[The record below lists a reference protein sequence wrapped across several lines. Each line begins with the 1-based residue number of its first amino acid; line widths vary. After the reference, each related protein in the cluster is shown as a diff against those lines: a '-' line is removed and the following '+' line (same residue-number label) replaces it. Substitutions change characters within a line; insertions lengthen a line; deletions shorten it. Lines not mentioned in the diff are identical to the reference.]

1 MAQQFYQFSLLLT
14 ALINLG
20 MAVKL
25 LAGTK
30 RYAAYPIYF
39 RARILTVVWLAVF
52 ALGYIVHAIFQFR
65 FYWPAVSTALTT
77 TYFHI
82 GAICFRWG
90 YTSMLNPHF
99 LNRKVVVG
107 DLIIFVLGLAT
118 YWTVAL
124 TWKEQAFYTTLA
136 TGIFF
141 LYCAYGTIV
150 FYKTYNL
157 VSLRMIKITNGS
169 MSSFV
174 RWLQLCCDL
183 IILFGIGGVALTGM
197 FPHELWPYIVLCWFS
212 PPMFGYIVYS
222 LSKYGNV
229 VEDATRV
236 SDRLLND

>member
-52 ALGYIVHAIFQFR
+52 ALGYIVHAVFQFR

-107 DLIIFVLGLAT
+107 DLIVFVLGLAT

-157 VSLRMIKITNGS
+157 VSLRMIKISNGN
-169 MSSFV
+169 MGSFV

-183 IILFGIGGVALTGM
+183 IILFGIGSVALTGI
-197 FPHELWPYIVLCWFS
+197 FPHEIWPYIVLCWLS
-212 PPMFGYIVYS
+212 PVMFGYIVYS
-222 LSKYGNV
+222 LSNYGSV
-229 VEDATRV
+229 VEDATKI
-236 SDRLLND
+236 SDELNPA

>member
-52 ALGYIVHAIFQFR
+52 ALGYIVHAVFQFR

-107 DLIIFVLGLAT
+107 DLIVFVLGLTA

-183 IILFGIGGVALTGM
+183 IILCGIGGVALTGI
-197 FPHELWPYIVLCWFS
+197 FPHAVWPYILLCWLS
-212 PPMFGYIVYS
+212 PVMYGYIVYS
-222 LSKYGNV
+222 LENYGSV
-229 VEDATRV
+229 VEDATKATHKV
-236 SDRLLND
+236 MA